1 MHFGAF
7 LRGALGDSITLQR
20 EVKHRLRGV
29 KHMYT
34 RPTANGAVTQRKNK
48 TPDDQTWLILRN
60 PTGMQ
65 VATNNTNVIQ
75 LLP

>member
-48 TPDDQTWLILRN
+48 TPDDQT
-60 PTGMQ
+60 
-65 VATNNTNVIQ
+65 
-75 LLP
+75 